1 MDHPQD
7 GAASPQ
13 PPAPIVIKNQLQ
25 TMELEL
31 HSLREAQVKQL
42 EAKIKDLE
50 SQLLEYSRR
59 YSKLK
64 VRCASMPYVEAT

>member
-1 MDHPQD
+1 
-7 GAASPQ
+7 
-13 PPAPIVIKNQLQ
+13 
-25 TMELEL
+25 MEHEL

-50 SQLLEYSRR
+50 SQLLEFSRR

-64 VRCASMPYVEAT
+64 VL